1 MSVIPFTEV
10 VSFSAEHPVN
20 RVRNLLP
27 GHSGK
32 WSCPS
37 SFSEKSIEV
46 ELGLPPCYIEG
57 IDVGN
62 FGSVS
67 LEVQVH
73 RSSEPISK
81 RETLILVRLEEI
93 KTDQRRLKQIRG
105 GKYRLVDIEIM
116 EELRP
121 LGDILKKIKEYFLS

>member
-1 MSVIPFTEV
+1 MSVIHFTEV
-10 VSFSAEHPVN
+10 VSFSAEHPAN

-81 RETLILVRLEEI
+81 RETLILVRLEKI
-93 KTDQRRLKQIRG
+93 STD
-105 GKYRLVDIEIM
+105 
-116 EELRP
+116 
-121 LGDILKKIKEYFLS
+121 